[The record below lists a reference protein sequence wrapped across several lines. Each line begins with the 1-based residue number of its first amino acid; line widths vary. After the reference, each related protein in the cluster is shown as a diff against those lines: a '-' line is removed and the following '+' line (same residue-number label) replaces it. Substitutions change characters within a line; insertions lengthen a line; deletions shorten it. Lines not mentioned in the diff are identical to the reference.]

1 MRFYRHSILFLF
13 NWIILL
19 FLIPSISPAENTQK
33 QIHEPFQAGQVTI
46 NSLSFEID
54 YEKRIV
60 TFSGNVE
67 ARRANI
73 LINCMELF
81 LYYKNDPTNGAAAI
95 DKIVAAGKVKIT
107 NQEGGTASAENAV
120 FYQSDEKIVLTG
132 SPKINQDPD
141 FFIEGTRITLL
152 LKENRSIVEGSED
165 NKARAILNPRD

>member
-1 MRFYRHSILFLF
+1 MRFHRRSFFLF
-13 NWIILL
+13 NSIILL
-19 FLIPSISPAENTQK
+19 FLIPSISSAENTQK
-33 QIHEPFQAGQVTI
+33 QIHEPFQAGRVTI

-54 YEKRIV
+54 YKEQIV

-67 ARRANI
+67 ARRGDI

-81 LYYKNDPTNGAAAI
+81 LYYKNDPTKDTAVV
-95 DKIVAAGKVKIT
+95 DKIVATGKVKIL
-107 NQEGGTASAENAV
+107 NQDGGTASAENAV
-120 FYQSDEKIVLTG
+120 YYQSDEKIVLTG

-165 NKARAILNPRD
+165 NKARAILNPRE